1 MNNIDRQIL
10 QIAWPAIVTNITVPL
25 LGLVDSAIVGHMG
38 SPAYIGA
45 VAVGAMMFNLVY
57 WVFAFLRMGTSGLTA
72 QAYGRHDCGAMAA
85 LLRQSLTVALTT
97 SAVLLVMQWPLR
109 EFLLWFIGPT
119 SDVRPLAATYYN
131 IVVWGAPASLSLFS
145 LTGWFIGM
153 QDTRSPMMV
162 SIVQNVTNIIASL
175 LLVYVLGMKIEGVA
189 LGTVI
194 AQYVGLLLAIVLKR
208 KNYGKGLSL
217 SVENSSQNTSVPA
230 DEASAESTET
240 PKTSTADFFR
250 VNRDIMLRT
259 LCLVSVNLYFTA
271 AGARQGATIL
281 AVNALL
287 MQLYLLFSYI
297 LDGFAYAGEAL
308 GGRYWGAA
316 DHEQFRQ
323 VVSRLFRWGWG
334 MTALFTVVYV
344 AGGLPFLHLLTDE
357 PAVVLAAADYMPWA
371 WIVPL
376 AGVAAFVWDGIYIGI
391 TATRGM
397 LLSCFTAAVVFF
409 VAVFLLMES
418 FGNHGLW
425 IAMLLFL
432 VVRGLAQ
439 TVLFRRVT
447 RRV

>member
-72 QAYGRHDCGAMAA
+72 QAYGRHDSGAMAA

-217 SVENSSQNTSVPA
+217 NVEKNTQNTSVPA
-230 DEASAESTET
+230 EEASAETTEK
-240 PKTSTADFFR
+240 PKTSAADFFR

-316 DHEQFRQ
+316 DHEKFRQ

-344 AGGLPFLHLLTDE
+344 AGGLPFLHLLTNE

-371 WIVPL
+371 WLVPL

-409 VAVFLLMES
+409 AAVFLLMGP